1 MVPLAPAAL
10 AEEEQEEDVMI
21 AALPT
26 TEGRVSLGD
35 ATSAEAEGDD
45 DNDEFLPSRR
55 GTWDLLDAAATP
67 AVATPAV
74 ATPAPTTLAAAL
86 ATVTAGETPEYASGN
101 SFCPPPLAA
110 AALEFLDEGNGISM
124 EAEPSPAAA
133 AAAVAAAVVEV
144 VVAVSGGD

>member
-1 MVPLAPAAL
+1 MVPLEPAAL

-26 TEGRVSLGD
+26 TEGRVSRGD
-35 ATSAEAEGDD
+35 ATSTEAEGDD

-67 AVATPAV
+67 AAATPA
-74 ATPAPTTLAAAL
+74 PAPTTLADAL
-86 ATVTAGETPEYASGN
+86 ATVTAGETPESASGN

-110 AALEFLDEGNGISM
+110 AALEFLDEDNGISM
-124 EAEPSPAAA
+124 EAESSPTAA

>member
-1 MVPLAPAAL
+1 MVPLEPAAL

-26 TEGRVSLGD
+26 TEGRVSRGD
-35 ATSAEAEGDD
+35 ATSTEAEGDD

-55 GTWDLLDAAATP
+55 GTWDLLDAAAS
-67 AVATPAV
+67 ATPAV
-74 ATPAPTTLAAAL
+74 TTPAPAPTTLADAL
-86 ATVTAGETPEYASGN
+86 ATVTAGETPESASGN

-133 AAAVAAAVVEV
+133 AAAAVAAAVVEV